1 MSAPDI
7 SAFGQMMAGLLPEP
21 PARIAVAVSGG
32 ADSMALAVL
41 AQGWAKAYGVAL
53 HAITVDHQLRPE
65 STAEAERVASW
76 LQARGIAHTILT
88 WHHDNLPQANLQAA
102 ARDARYRLM
111 TMWCTT
117 HNVQHLL
124 LGHHLDD
131 QAETFLIRLQ
141 RGSGVDGLAAMKPVT
156 TRHGLTLLR
165 PLLTIPKDE
174 LQDILRGI
182 GQEWIEDPGNH
193 NTDHTRVRMRQLLA
207 EQGIDSYALAATA
220 TRMARAR
227 DFLEQET
234 ARAIATCVTFHTEGY
249 ITLDTAVF
257 NALHEE
263 IGLRVLAD
271 CIRAMNG
278 QVYRPRFGE
287 LHSLHTGLGSPRTL
301 AGCRFMP
308 QNGGL
313 RIQREQVAIAPAR
326 PYSLMKKAYG
336 MAASITAA
344 ARAARKAVSPR
355 WNPLAGRMCCNM
367 HRKWPIPSPCRKP
380 CCTPCPRCG
389 TLKSRYSSPIS
400 VTSRI
405 VPRQH
410 GWIYRLSAGGM
421 GVDHPALLGY
431 T

>member
-313 RIQREQVAIAPAR
+313 RIQREQVAIAP
-326 PYSLMKKAYG
+326 G
-336 MAASITAA
+336 
-344 ARAARKAVSPR
+344 KAVQPDEEGV
-355 WNPLAGRMCCNM
+355 WDGRF
-367 HRKWPIPSPCRKP
+367 HY
-380 CCTPCPRCG
+380 RCG
-389 TLKSRYSSPIS
+389 AGCPKG
-400 VTSRI
+400 RI
-405 VPRQH
+405 AA
-410 GWIYRLSAGGM
+410 LESAGWAHVLQHAPEM
-421 GVDHPALLGY
+421 ADTIPLPKALLHTLPALWHLEKPILVPHIGY
-431 T
+431 KQDSAEATWLDIQTFRGWNGS